1 MKFSK
6 KILSLTAAFSIAAAT
21 AFAQESLPNTQ
32 IKDVA
37 SGKKVA
43 FNEAFAPGKVTVVSF
58 WATWCVPCKK
68 EITNVREK
76 MGGWKQQADVNYRT
90 VSIDE
95 TRAEGLVRSYAK
107 AQGWDFPYYIDPNS
121 DLKRSLNF
129 QNVPFTI
136 IVDKNGKVAFMHT
149 GYEEGGEDEVFAKVK
164 ELSAAK

>member
-1 MKFSK
+1 MK
-6 KILSLTAAFSIAAAT
+6 KIIALAAGLFFTATS
-21 AFAQESLPNTQ
+21 FAQTTELPDTQ
-32 IKDVA
+32 VKDVN

-43 FNEAFAPGKVTVVSF
+43 FNQTFEKGKVTVVSF

-68 EITNVREK
+68 EIKNIREK
-76 MGGWKQQADVNYRT
+76 LAAWHQEADFNYMT

-107 AQGWDFPYYIDPNS
+107 SQGWDFPYLIDANS

-149 GYEEGGEDEVFAKVK
+149 GYEEGGEEEVFAKVK
-164 ELSAAK
+164 ELAKQ